1 MEKLFKE
8 SFLYR
13 LYVYILSL
21 LRSSFLFD
29 YTKPQYKQRTYSDSL
44 KGSFLYKL
52 LNKIDMKVSVF
63 YKKLNKVYRDSFIHV
78 LVDKFNNSFHESIIY
93 NGFIKLTGVK
103 YFGFIFVLVIVFYI
117 FTDYI
122 IRKIPGLSSFA
133 NYWDDFYFLFMIFY
147 LAMRMMNSNG
157 SINYNI
163 TPFGFDLAI
172 YIILGI
178 IHVLVV
184 QPNTTIAIER
194 FRAMFQHVLW
204 YYIFAHFFTSEDI
217 VKTVSKFI
225 SHGGFLLGLHAI
237 YQFIFKVK
245 MPGNWIDSSESIK
258 VRAFSIVGSPNIL
271 GVIFVLI
278 LPLVISLFLIEK
290 NKKIKAVYFIETM
303 VMLLGLLLTYSR
315 GAWIAFALAML
326 VFILFTNVRVLTP
339 FVILGSLFIV
349 SGNSLSTRLLYM
361 LTPEYMF
368 KSASGGRIYR
378 WTIGL
383 KVWSKHKFW
392 GVGLGR
398 YGGAV
403 AINNDLSPFY
413 LDNYY
418 LKTLVETGYYG
429 VCAIGF
435 MILGFLISTLKVVF
449 TQKNLDNKILA
460 CGLFCGALGVLIQ
473 NSVENIF
480 EFPAMIIY
488 FVMYAALIMGLR
500 NKGNDYEST
509 SSN

>member
-52 LNKIDMKVSVF
+52 LNKIDMKMSIF

-93 NGFIKLTGVK
+93 KGFIKLTGVK

-133 NYWDDFYFLFMIFY
+133 NYWDEFYFLFMIFY
-147 LAMRMMNSNG
+147 LAMRRMNSNG
-157 SINYNI
+157 SIKYNF
-163 TPFGFDLAI
+163 TPFGFVLAI
-172 YIILGI
+172 YFILGI

-184 QPNTTIAIER
+184 QPNTKIAIEG

-290 NKKIKAVYFIETM
+290 NKKLKAVYFIETM

-435 MILGFLISTLKVVF
+435 MIFGFLISTLKVVF

-500 NKGNDYEST
+500 NKGIDYEST